1 MSREVFDQNRERA
14 KQSVY
19 HARERA
25 SESIRGNI
33 HEIDFHTK
41 DLLKLPTLL
50 TATGMALAYRGA
62 KNITTVE
69 GTHDI
74 RNARLLDIADGI
86 VARGLDMESDAGALA
101 DVTADKLE
109 QLIIAIEAWKQ
120 NALPKSVISYLFLKN
135 LAHTALTIGASFNH
149 PGESFR
155 TPKANKYAMLLE
167 NLGAGLLL
175 EANAYETERPEEGK
189 HSTRKKVGV
198 AVLGASILFE
208 LSALKTMIK
217 RLDPEASLSDE

>member
-1 MSREVFDQNRERA
+1 MSREIFDQNRERA
-14 KQSVY
+14 KQSVH

-33 HEIDFHTK
+33 NEINFHPK
-41 DLLKLPTLL
+41 DLMKLPTLL
-50 TATGMALAYRGA
+50 TATGMFLAYRGA

-69 GTHDI
+69 GTRDI
-74 RNARLLDIADGI
+74 RNARMLDIADGI
-86 VARGLDMESDAGALA
+86 AARALNMESDAGAVA

-109 QLIIAIEAWKQ
+109 QLLIAIEAWKQ
-120 NALPKSVISYLFLKN
+120 DALPKSVISYLFLKN
-135 LAHTALTIGASFNH
+135 LAHTALTIGASFSH

-175 EANAYETERPEEGK
+175 EANAYEIEQPESGK

-198 AVLGASILFE
+198 AVLGASVLFE

-217 RLDPEASLSDE
+217 RLDPETSLSEK

>member
-1 MSREVFDQNRERA
+1 MSRKVFDQNRERA
-14 KQSVY
+14 KQSV
-19 HARERA
+19 HHVRERA
-25 SESIRGNI
+25 SSSIRDNVND
-33 HEIDFHTK
+33 IDFRAT
-41 DLLKLPTLL
+41 DLLLPPSLL
-50 TATGMALAYRGA
+50 TGSGLIFAYKGA
-62 KNITTVE
+62 QEITTVKGVRE
-69 GTHDI
+69 IATSRGIDVLDGKM
-74 RNARLLDIADGI
+74 ARLLN
-86 VARGLDMESDAGALA
+86 MESDAGALW
-101 DVTADKLE
+101 DVIVDKLE

-135 LAHTALTIGASFNH
+135 VAHTALTIAASLNH

-155 TPKANKYAMLLE
+155 TPMANKYAMLLE
-167 NLGAGLLL
+167 NVGAGLLL
-175 EANAYETERPEEGK
+175 NANALEIERPEEGK